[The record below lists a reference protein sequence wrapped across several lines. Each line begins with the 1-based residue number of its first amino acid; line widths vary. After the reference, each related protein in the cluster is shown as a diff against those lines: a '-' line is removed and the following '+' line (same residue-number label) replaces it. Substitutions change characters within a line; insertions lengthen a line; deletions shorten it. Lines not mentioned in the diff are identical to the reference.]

1 MTRTWDDVAPH
12 AAAEVC
18 PVCASLDVRATE
30 PGWFVL
36 ELDRGDELR
45 RDEVAVEFVCRDCR
59 ATWR

>member
-1 MTRTWDDVAPH
+1 MAPH